1 MRPYPIIEYS
11 HKIGKNTA
19 EFTLKDFAQYMT
31 WWLKEKPRKDIM
43 EATEAQRNTYKK
55 DVEAMKQWREDEAM
69 AKKEDK
75 RKEEEKEEE
84 KEEVGSGSEGEEV
97 VCSMELTRTDIK
109 ALIFSIERTFAD
121 YEMEEDYV
129 YTISLKGTLEGLQG
143 T

>member
-1 MRPYPIIEYS
+1 M
-11 HKIGKNTA
+11 
-19 EFTLKDFAQYMT
+19 
-31 WWLKEKPRKDIM
+31 M
-43 EATEAQRNTYKK
+43 EATEAQRKTYEK
-55 DVEAMKQWREDEAM
+55 DVEAMKQWRKDEAM

-75 RKEEEKEEE
+75 GKEEEI
-84 KEEVGSGSEGEEV
+84 